1 MSNEEL
7 RERILELCKS
17 DREFNKQLVEYQSER
32 ALCDALKNKLEKELK
47 DIATQT
53 AQLRVDRKNLDSE
66 KISVSKG
73 YVKELKSI
81 FEGEKEVIN
90 ELIKDLDARIQNFVK
105 EQKP

>member
-1 MSNEEL
+1 M
-7 RERILELCKS
+7 
-17 DREFNKQLVEYQSER
+17 
-32 ALCDALKNKLEKELK
+32 CDALKNKLEKELK

-105 EQKP
+105 EQKTITERESSVTERENNVRVRELEVEA